1 MKFHEEHNQLPV
13 ESHWVLKSF
22 IHWFIESKMYLFS
35 YPAIRTQ
42 AQHTPE
48 MRIETSNQKVP
59 RLPHDQLLVRNTD
72 VKPISVMSP
81 FVTSPMIAMA
91 TQPTILWLP
100 YPSPPSSPTEQD
112 SQTADSVSKLSITY
126 TGNQSRSMYKTGESL
141 SLASHDGVML
151 PVWRPWWFQWDW
163 TDYYYYHYFFLRKTR
178 DKRYNCFKTFWKY
191 IVNVP
196 QEEGFLP
203 KPTRNKCF
211 QDRNSHM
218 SRKPQKKVRIRNC
231 LKLIDKFVKI

>member
-1 MKFHEEHNQLPV
+1 MKFHEEHNQLAV
-13 ESHWVLKSF
+13 ESYWVLKSF
-22 IHWFIESKMYLFS
+22 IHWLIESKMYLFS

-48 MRIETSNQKVP
+48 MRIESSNQKVP

-72 VKPISVMSP
+72 VKSISVMSP

-91 TQPTILWLP
+91 TQPTIVWLP

-112 SQTADSVSKLSITY
+112 SQTADSVSKPSITN
-126 TGNQSRSMYKTGESL
+126 TGNQSRSMSKTGESL
-141 SLASHDGVML
+141 SLTSHDGVML

-163 TDYYYYHYFFLRKTR
+163 TDYYYLFIFFFLRKTR

-191 IVNVP
+191 IGNVP
-196 QEEGFLP
+196 QEEEFLP
-203 KPTRNKCF
+203 KPTLNKCF
-211 QDRNSHM
+211 Q
-218 SRKPQKKVRIRNC
+218 
-231 LKLIDKFVKI
+231 

>member
-1 MKFHEEHNQLPV
+1 MLLANDFQSLILKMKFHEEHNQLPV

-22 IHWFIESKMYLFS
+22 TIDSSKVKCIYFLT
-35 YPAIRTQ
+35 PAIRTQ

-112 SQTADSVSKLSITY
+112 SQTADSVSKPSITY
-126 TGNQSRSMYKTGESL
+126 TGNQSRSMYKTGERL
-141 SLASHDGVML
+141 SLTSHDGVML

-163 TDYYYYHYFFLRKTR
+163 TDYYYFSFFFFTENKRQALQLLQDILKIYCKCSTR
-178 DKRYNCFKTFWKY
+178 R
-191 IVNVP
+191 
-196 QEEGFLP
+196 
-203 KPTRNKCF
+203 
-211 QDRNSHM
+211 
-218 SRKPQKKVRIRNC
+218 RIFTQAYA
-231 LKLIDKFVKI
+231 K